1 MTQAWIGPEISTT
14 VRSETEE
21 LGSEK
26 SPSNGSLQAR
36 ALRTATRWFPDTS
49 TQLLTRVFLTP
60 RTRRPA
66 LDLGAARE
74 LGIVSGKHPIRV
86 GLWGKGPRVLLAH
99 GWGGSAEQLR
109 TLRDDLV
116 ASGFTAV
123 SFDAPGHGGTPS
135 ATSSL
140 PEFRAAIAAIAERLG
155 PLHALVGHS
164 LGASAAALYAET
176 ISAHQPAP
184 GLVLIAPLPG
194 FEFAMDHFTR
204 LFPLDAVAR
213 ERLICSI
220 EQRVATDRGAMELQK
235 LVPRA
240 PSLFVHDAGDRSI
253 PLRYSRALAAS
264 WPRSRLIET
273 NGLGHNR
280 ILQDATVTRAIVD
293 FVQQLPQTRGSAL
306 DRQLRALDEAW
317 PD

>member
-1 MTQAWIGPEISTT
+1 
-14 VRSETEE
+14 V
-21 LGSEK
+21 
-26 SPSNGSLQAR
+26 
-36 ALRTATRWFPDTS
+36 
-49 TQLLTRVFLTP
+49 
-60 RTRRPA
+60 
-66 LDLGAARE
+66 
-74 LGIVSGKHPIRV
+74 
-86 GLWGKGPRVLLAH
+86 
-99 GWGGSAEQLR
+99 
-109 TLRDDLV
+109 RDDLV

-176 ISAHQPAP
+176 ISTHQPAP

-220 EQRVATDRGAMELQK
+220 EQRVATDRGAMELQT

-240 PSLFVHDAGDRSI
+240 PSLLVHDAGDRSI

-264 WPRSRLIET
+264 WPRARLLET